1 MKNAYFIDANT
12 DLQINAVFINVN
24 FVTDLSK
31 LFASAT
37 WFAVFLHTA
46 DTDQALTNV
55 TQSTETLWISD
66 IESQNASSTNIINYL
81 SESQSSVSAVI
92 L

>member
-1 MKNAYFIDANT
+1 M
-12 DLQINAVFINVN
+12 
-24 FVTDLSK
+24 S
-31 LFASAT
+31 
-37 WFAVFLHTA
+37 LHTA